1 MIYLDK
7 DTSFI
12 PQINPTQG
20 DKIRFVNQLTK
31 EVTEIGLTHTDGMYF
46 LEEVPILSG
55 QYDYYILAGEEV
67 VQRGLA
73 SALGTRS
80 TTHYGADINI
90 KSYEG

>member
-12 PQINPTQG
+12 PQINPKEG
-20 DKIRFVNQLTK
+20 DTIRFVNQLTK
-31 EVTEIGLTHTDGMYF
+31 EVTEIGLTYTDGIYY
-46 LEEVPILSG
+46 LDEVPVLSG

-73 SALGTRS
+73 SALGSRS